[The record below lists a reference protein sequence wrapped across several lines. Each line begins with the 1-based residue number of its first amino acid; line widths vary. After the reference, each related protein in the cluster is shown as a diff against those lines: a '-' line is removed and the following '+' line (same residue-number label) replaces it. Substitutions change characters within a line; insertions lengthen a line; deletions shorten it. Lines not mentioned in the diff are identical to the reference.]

1 LSFPLTAKGGGKYI
15 EYLDFFSH
23 VIQVLMKLS
32 TKGEYGLLAVI
43 DLALHSGH
51 GPVQSFQIAERQNIP
66 KQYLDQLLL
75 LLKKSGLIESSRGRQ
90 GGYQLARPA
99 CDITLFDIVTALE
112 GPVENV
118 NFLGKTPRG
127 RTATQALL
135 KDIWSDLFSHT
146 TEILKNRTLE
156 EFCDRHRRM
165 QEQLMYY
172 I

>member
-1 LSFPLTAKGGGKYI
+1 
-15 EYLDFFSH
+15 
-23 VIQVLMKLS
+23 MKLS

-43 DLALHSGH
+43 DLALHSGR

-75 LLKKSGLIESSRGRQ
+75 VLKKSGVIESSRGRL

-99 CDITLFDIVTALE
+99 QNITLFDIVAALE
-112 GPVENV
+112 GPIENV
-118 NFLGKTPRG
+118 NFLGKTPQS
-127 RTATQALL
+127 RTAMQALL
-135 KDIWSDLFSHT
+135 KDIWSDLISHT
-146 TEILKNRTLE
+146 ADILQKRTLE

-165 QEQLMYY
+165 QEQPMYH